1 MSHDPTSTHP
11 ATPTS
16 NRLKRLSLVARP
28 TSLDLDREREP
39 GSARSARSP
48 APVPSTPDAGVRR
61 PRSAIIG
68 RSNIAYSPAVSRS
81 SEEGGQRGS
90 EEGDTVDDPQT
101 FMDRHADLLRQIAEK
116 ERKVNE
122 LKQDLH
128 QQETSLH
135 QLKSRWITLVSR
147 AARSP
152 SRSPSS
158 EQTPELT
165 STSNSN
171 SLSSSSTS
179 SSLFPIDESALTPPT
194 RSRTGTAEQSQSAG
208 IDIEKALSG
217 MINQA
222 EEYLSPE
229 VVEGGKKFLGNLWRT
244 VGAAANGKTPEGEE
258 DMRLG
263 EATRERRE
271 EGGEVEGGEKRK
283 EGGWAPFGSGFD
295 LSGLQSIITPWDGSA
310 SRHPLSLAP
319 RQRQRTSEPRAPPPK
334 PAPSA
339 SSPLIEF

>member
-1 MSHDPTSTHP
+1 MSHDLPPLHDPTSPPLSNSPRSSTSP
-11 ATPTS
+11 FFPSPEPTATPTS
-16 NRLKRLSLVARP
+16 NRLKRLSLVAKP
-28 TSLDLDREREP
+28 TSLDLDREP

-48 APVPSTPDAGVRR
+48 APSTPDGGLRR

-81 SEEGGQRGS
+81 ISRVGTSQSEIGGRDSWEGRGGNVGRGSEEIGHRGS

-152 SRSPSS
+152 SS

-165 STSNSN
+165 STSN

-179 SSLFPIDESALTPPT
+179 SSLFPIEESALTTHT
-194 RSRTGTAEQSQSAG
+194 RTSEQSVG
-208 IDIEKALSG
+208 IEKALSA

-229 VVEGGKKFLGNLWRT
+229 VLEGGKKFLGNLWRT

-263 EATRERRE
+263 ESTRE
-271 EGGEVEGGEKRK
+271 EGGEVEKKRK
-283 EGGWAPFGSGFD
+283 EGGWAPFGSSFD
-295 LSGLQSIITPWDGSA
+295 L
-310 SRHPLSLAP
+310 
-319 RQRQRTSEPRAPPPK
+319 
-334 PAPSA
+334 
-339 SSPLIEF
+339 